1 VDLFRLLVFVTVA
14 DQNGY
19 SAAAKHLHLSQATVS
34 FHVHELE
41 RQFKVRLVEYE
52 RRAVRLTRAGEEV
65 YRASRAML
73 QESDR
78 LASSIREIQL
88 GRRGRVSV
96 GASMA
101 FEQAYFFE
109 RVVTPFC
116 REHSDTALTLRF
128 GHSVLLAEA
137 VRERELDLA
146 YVIDWRLPAGVRYEP
161 LHEARFTF
169 LVAPQHPL
177 TERDT
182 VSVEDI
188 AEAGLITAPL
198 NSVEWV
204 YYEGVLKDAGIF
216 GARPSLEI
224 DGVQAR
230 ALAAQA
236 GLGAFGTFYPP
247 YAGEDPYG
255 GLAPLRVDRPL
266 PSVQV
271 GLASRDDGSSH
282 GTARAFADW
291 LREVTRNR
299 RTEVG

>member
-1 VDLFRLLVFVTVA
+1 MDLFRLLVFVTVA
-14 DQNGY
+14 EQNGY

-41 RQFKVRLVEYE
+41 REFKVRLVVYD
-52 RRAVRLTRAGEEV
+52 RRAVRLTQAGEEV
-65 YRASRAML
+65 YRAARSML
-73 QESDR
+73 QEGDR
-78 LASSIREIQL
+78 LSSSIREIQL

-101 FEQAYFFE
+101 FEQGYFFE

-116 REHSDTALTLRF
+116 QEHPDAALTLRF

-137 VRERELDLA
+137 VLERELDLA
-146 YVIDWRLPAGVRYEP
+146 YVIDWRLPAGLRYEP

-169 LVAPQHPL
+169 LVAPEHPL
-177 TERDT
+177 SERER
-182 VSVEDI
+182 VSIEDVV
-188 AEAGLITAPL
+188 EAGLITAPL

-204 YYEGVLKDAGIF
+204 YYEQILKDSGIF
-216 GARPSLEI
+216 GARPALEI
-224 DGVQAR
+224 DGIQAR
-230 ALAAQA
+230 ALAARA

-266 PSVQV
+266 PSVEV
-271 GLASRDDGSSH
+271 GLASRNDDTSH

-291 LREVTRNR
+291 LRDVTRAV
-299 RTEVG
+299 TPS